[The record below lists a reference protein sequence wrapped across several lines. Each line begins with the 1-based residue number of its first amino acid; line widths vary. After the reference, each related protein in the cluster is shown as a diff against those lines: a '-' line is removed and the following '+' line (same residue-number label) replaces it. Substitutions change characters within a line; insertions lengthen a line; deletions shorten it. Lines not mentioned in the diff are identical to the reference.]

1 MRKVLK
7 WLDENFEKYISVLLM
22 SVSTVVIFIQVI
34 MRYVFKNSLVWSEE
48 LARYCFIWLIFIAAS
63 YGCKKRA
70 QIKIEAALKL
80 FPKKARSYV
89 IIVGDLLVLIL
100 TGYLFCSGISLVRF
114 QIVYHK
120 VSPAIGLPM
129 WVVYMAPVVGFGLI
143 IIREIQVILAQVS
156 ALNQTDK
163 NGKGEK

>member
-80 FPKKARSYV
+80 FRKSAFLCNYSGRSA
-89 IIVGDLLVLIL
+89 GSDSGGLS
-100 TGYLFCSGISLVRF
+100 FCSGISLVRF